1 MAVLNTQAKPALRVR
16 TCLGVDLAPG
26 QPCAVAATRSG
37 RRVVFQPASGS
48 PVVGNTPVAAAIPV
62 HSSFL
67 RRLRAPFASPAKAEK
82 VWPSLLDIQLP
93 FPLERAVYQFLVPVR
108 TADGQVETLAVAVRR
123 EDLEAWRGTLVQAG
137 LEPWLVD
144 HEGLALWSQSVAEQP
159 LEKQGLR
166 LVCYLGE
173 DRVAL
178 VWGRGAD
185 LLAASGL
192 RVGMRE
198 LVDPQHGAA
207 ARQQFAQRAGT
218 FLRAQVVPADVP
230 VQWAWCGPGAS
241 RPDHLELLVSALDSI
256 PQASRFTH
264 REPASFLARAVAAR
278 AVRIEP
284 TRCSLLPADLAPAG
298 LQRLEKR
305 QARRASLALLAAS
318 LALIVVNVAWSLWLD
333 QQRDQLQLV
342 VQTQAAALA
351 ETTSVPRGM
360 EVLTAERAMKEK
372 APAYAPFRAALE
384 PSLLL
389 VLEDVLKEANAR
401 KITLD
406 SLQLGPRTL
415 VAKGSAAQRADG
427 EKMAARLLQQG
438 WMAEAQLKEA
448 GAEQRVPFTL
458 KASR

>member
-1 MAVLNTQAKPALRVR
+1 MGFPPPS
-16 TCLGVDLAPG
+16 GVP
-26 QPCAVAATRSG
+26 VAAH
-37 RRVVFQPASGS
+37 
-48 PVVGNTPVAAAIPV
+48 TPVAAAIPV

-93 FPLERAVYQFLVPVR
+93 FPLDRAVYQFLSPVC

-137 LEPWLVD
+137 FEPWLVD

-178 VWGRGAD
+178 VWGRGPD

-198 LVDPQHGAA
+198 LVDAQHGAA
-207 ARQQFAQRAGT
+207 ARQQFAQRVGT
-218 FLRAQVVPADVP
+218 FLRAQAVPADVP

-241 RPDHLELLVSALDSI
+241 RPDQLERLTNALDSI

-264 REPASFLARAVAAR
+264 REPATFLARAVAAR
-278 AVRIEP
+278 ALRAEP
-284 TRCSLLPADLAPAG
+284 TRCSLLPADWAPAG

-305 QARRASLALLAAS
+305 QARRAP
-318 LALIVVNVAWSLWLD
+318 LALIAAALALIAVNGAWSRWLD
-333 QQRDQLQLV
+333 QRRDQLQRG
-342 VQTQAAALA
+342 VQTQASALA
-351 ETTSVPRGM
+351 ETTNLPRGQ
-360 EVLTAERAMKEK
+360 EVLSAERAVKEK

-389 VLEDVLKEANAR
+389 VLADILEEASAINV
-401 KITLD
+401 TLD

-415 VAKGSAAQRADG
+415 VAKGSATQRADG
-427 EKMAARLLQQG
+427 EKMAARLLRQG
-438 WMAEAQLKEA
+438 WMAEAQTKEA
-448 GAEQRVPFTL
+448 GADQRVPFTL